1 MWLRGGGCGEVSR
14 LRWTLCLIDLLA
26 LLGSLLD
33 LDAWISV
40 GLGIQHCV
48 GRARIFV
55 GLDASH
61 LAVSA
66 GVGSL
71 LDLLSNIVLGGV
83 GFSVDL
89 MILHWLCSEM
99 SDLRW
104 TLCYVH

>member
-1 MWLRGGGCGEVSR
+1 MAAGWGLRG
-14 LRWTLCLIDLLA
+14 
-26 LLGSLLD
+26 SLPSSLD
-33 LDAWISV
+33 FMSDRSAGFTWIFV

-48 GRARIFV
+48 GRGRIFV

-71 LDLLSNIVLGGV
+71 LDLLSNTVLGGV

-89 MILHWLCSEM
+89 MILHWLCSEV